1 MYNTDFQVPD
11 SAGTA
16 TALFSGVK
24 TRMAVLG
31 IDNTVPFNRCDSDLL
46 EKAKVKSL
54 LHKAVDDGKATG
66 IISTTRVTHATPGAL
81 YAHVQNR
88 DWEADI
94 DIPSEFREQGCDDIA
109 KQLVYSEIGQKV
121 NLVFGGGRKKFLTQA
136 EGGERR
142 DENLVEAWK
151 RIKEESGKEFD
162 VLLTK
167 KDLDRWTHTDFTL
180 GLFAPSALQYVADR
194 DEASAEQPSLD
205 LMTKEAIHRLKRNP
219 KGFFLMVEGALI
231 DYAHHK
237 NWPQKAFEETLE
249 LEKAVSVALDL
260 TDEKETL
267 IVVTA
272 DHSHAMT
279 INGYPDRGNSIFGKK
294 KKDNKLA

>member
-121 NLVFGGGRKKFLTQA
+121 NLVFGGGRKKFLTRLASQNIQYGGYVVVM
-136 EGGERR
+136 EGS
-142 DENLVEAWK
+142 D
-151 RIKEESGKEFD
+151 SS
-162 VLLTK
+162 
-167 KDLDRWTHTDFTL
+167 
-180 GLFAPSALQYVADR
+180 LFNVRELYAP
-194 DEASAEQPSLD
+194 
-205 LMTKEAIHRLKRNP
+205 LKLSN
-219 KGFFLMVEGALI
+219 F
-231 DYAHHK
+231 
-237 NWPQKAFEETLE
+237 
-249 LEKAVSVALDL
+249 
-260 TDEKETL
+260 
-267 IVVTA
+267 
-272 DHSHAMT
+272 
-279 INGYPDRGNSIFGKK
+279 
-294 KKDNKLA
+294 